1 MNALCNGNLKQGDR
15 PLSRSAANTQA
26 AGMHAIGTNTG
37 FAQLL
42 PANWGALNAICA
54 CCTVICAYHVVYM
67 R

>member
-37 FAQLL
+37 LRSFSQQI
-42 PANWGALNAICA
+42 G
-54 CCTVICAYHVVYM
+54 VH
-67 R
+67 